1 MLRIR
6 QTTLTTSAA
15 YADSTIQV
23 AIPKSGSPI
32 YQYIKSFLL
41 FLITETARQIADN
54 IELFFYISNKKSR
67 HKATY
72 FIGAGYSIAFGASF
86 AFSFADR
93 HTAVCRR
100 SLVILAS

>member
-6 QTTLTTSAA
+6 QTTLITSAA

-54 IELFFYISNKKSR
+54 KENTLPKIKYADINLTSPLFYRTF
-67 HKATY
+67 
-72 FIGAGYSIAFGASF
+72 
-86 AFSFADR
+86 
-93 HTAVCRR
+93 
-100 SLVILAS
+100 L